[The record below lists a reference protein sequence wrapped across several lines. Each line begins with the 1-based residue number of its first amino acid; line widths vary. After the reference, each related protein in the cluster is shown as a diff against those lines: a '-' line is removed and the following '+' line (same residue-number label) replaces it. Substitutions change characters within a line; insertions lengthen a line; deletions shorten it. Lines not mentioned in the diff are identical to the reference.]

1 MDVTRIFEGMW
12 LLLWAAAVLWLV
24 CLLGARSG
32 IPALGAPWRA
42 QRRLR
47 HRLVHAE
54 APEDVDLDG
63 FPLGTDARGRA
74 CYLPEP
80 DVFVYG
86 VGHRHPISGAP
97 RVCVRRMAG
106 EAVFCDRAGKPLGR
120 LPVGLAQA
128 DPDVYLPFDA
138 PGVPADRACRFTR
151 RTPRRAAAR

>member
-1 MDVTRIFEGMW
+1 MDVARVFEGMW
-12 LLLWAAAVLWLV
+12 LLLWAVVVLWLV
-24 CLLGARSG
+24 CLLGARTG

-47 HRLVHAE
+47 RRLVQAQ
-54 APEDVDLDG
+54 APDDADLDG

-80 DVFVYG
+80 DVYVYG

-97 RVCVRRMAG
+97 RVCVRRLG
-106 EAVFCDRAGKPLGR
+106 GDAVFCDRAGRPLRR
-120 LPVGLAQA
+120 LPAGLVHA
-128 DPDVYLPFDA
+128 DPDAYLPFDA
-138 PGVPADRACRFTR
+138 PGVDAERAGRFIR